1 MYNAKRNMKIVSILV
16 TLAVL
21 YGSNPALRSYAFDDK
36 IKKYEIS
43 GYITQVN
50 SPSSFE
56 IDDYKVSLDGKYD
69 VELQNI
75 DDKAIKF
82 DPKVHI
88 KVGTL
93 VKMKCKVNTETLEA
107 RVEEIKIDAKQ
118 FRRLSHTAVL
128 DATPTDLSKDSE
140 GKWIGQLLVDARRI
154 QITTESKVAFK
165 LNKSEEREMKEKKK
179 EAEEEERLKREEE
192 KQRKEAKK
200 QQDETNNNLDNKSDD
215 ETFDEEES
223 IDELRIG
230 SKPLQSLTDIG
241 PGVYVTYK
249 GTESLDGKVVASDL
263 VFIKNE
269 KTKQEA
275 EFWKKLRI
283 KEKESKKANSFDQ
296 LKIAGDKY
304 KVLQDDEI
312 QEYVNELGR
321 SLVPAYQRALS
332 DDDENKIPFKFV
344 VVYDE
349 DINAGAYATGM
360 VVINHDVFNYLEN
373 EAQLA
378 FLLSHEIAHATQE
391 HSIRQV
397 NNKKKT
403 RTWLKIGAIAS
414 YAMGYGLLARTF
426 AVTEQAMRMG
436 YARSVENQADRIGMS
451 NMIVNGYDPREAPRV
466 WKISAMNF
474 GNKKT
479 DFFWS
484 SHSSNAERRSYLMLT
499 LRNTYANL
507 PFLEMKRDSLEFQHV
522 ARLIREKYP
531 NKRMKKNQS
540 KGE

>member
-1 MYNAKRNMKIVSILV
+1 MKIVSILLV
-16 TLAVL
+16 FAILF
-21 YGSNPALRSYAFDDK
+21 GSNPSIRSLAHDSK
-36 IKKYEIS
+36 IKKYEIN

-56 IDDYKVSLDGKYD
+56 IDDYKMSLDGKYD
-69 VELQNI
+69 VELQNV

-107 RVEEIKIDAKQ
+107 TVEEIKIDAKQ
-118 FRRLSHTAVL
+118 FRRLSHTAVI
-128 DATPTDLSKDSE
+128 DTSPTELSKDSD
-140 GKWIGQLLVDARRI
+140 GRWTGQLLVDARRI
-154 QITTESKVAFK
+154 QITPETKVAFK
-165 LNKSEEREMKEKKK
+165 LNKSEEREAKEKKK
-179 EAEEEERLKREEE
+179 EAEEEERTKREEE

-200 QQDETNNNLDNKSDD
+200 EQNEIDDDLANKSDD
-215 ETFDEEES
+215 DSFDEEES

-230 SKPLQSLTDIG
+230 SKPLQTLTDIG

-249 GTESLDGKVVASDL
+249 GIESLDGKIVASDL
-263 VFIKNE
+263 VFVKNE

-312 QEYVNELGR
+312 QEYINELGR
-321 SLVPAYQRALS
+321 SLVPTYQRALS

-349 DINAGAYATGM
+349 EINAGAYATGM
-360 VVINHDVFNYLEN
+360 VVINHDVFNYFEN

-426 AVTEQAMRMG
+426 AVTEQAMQMG

-474 GNKKT
+474 GDKKT
-479 DFFWS
+479 NFFWS

-499 LRNTYANL
+499 LRNSYANL
-507 PFLEMKRDSLEFQHV
+507 PFSEMKKDSVEFQRI
-522 ARLIREKYP
+522 AKIIREKYP
-531 NKRMKKNQS
+531 NKRMRKNQT
-540 KGE
+540 KG